1 MRTSEHRTT
10 ENTED
15 RYPNS
20 KITDKIIK
28 CAIEVHKTLG
38 PGFMENIYESAL
50 IYEMKQ
56 QGLKVENQKV
66 ISILYKGTA
75 IGEHR
80 LDLVVEDEVVIE
92 NKTVKEFN
100 DIHKAQ
106 ILSYLKATGKRIG
119 LLINFAKTKIEIKRV
134 IL

>member
-1 MRTSEHRTT
+1 MRTT
-10 ENTED
+10 EDTEFTED
-15 RYPNS
+15 KYPCS
-20 KITDKIIK
+20 GITDKIIK

-38 PGFMENIYESAL
+38 PGFLENIYESAL

-56 QGLKVENQKV
+56 QGLKAENQKV
-66 ISILYKGTA
+66 ISIFYKGIV

-80 LDLVVEDEVVIE
+80 LDLLVENEVIVE

-106 ILSYLKATGKRIG
+106 ILSYLRATGKRIG
-119 LLINFAKTKIEIKRV
+119 LLINFAKTKIDIKRI